1 MQDLPAMEVIIKK
14 RFMCGQREGTLN
26 PTLPHNLQEFIG
38 YLPSE
43 I

>member
-14 RFMCGQREGTLN
+14 RFMCGQREGMLKGRV
-26 PTLPHNLQEFIG
+26 LHNLQEFIG